1 MEAEQD
7 RVVSLPAEA
16 GPAEE
21 RMLRVDL
28 VREIVAR
35 KSAAKGEADCAR
47 TRDRSQDSEA
57 LAQMRGLATAESS
70 GNCLVRSTGLPILFS
85 LRFDSNTATRSTLPA
100 KSLCEITIEV

>member
-21 RMLRVDL
+21 RMLRVDV

-70 GNCLVRSTGLPILFS
+70 GNCLVRSTGLPILS
-85 LRFDSNTATRSTLPA
+85 SAEWWRSGGT
-100 KSLCEITIEV
+100 KWLC